1 MFTMKHYSV
10 KYLSIFSSTLMVLA
24 VGSSFSGASMAS
36 TNEYLDMDI
45 AQLMQVTITSVAKKP
60 QNLSDTAAA
69 VFVITQDDIHRS
81 GVTSIP
87 EALRMAPGLQVSRI
101 DANKWA
107 ITSRGLTGN
116 FANEL
121 LVMID
126 GRTVYSP
133 TFSGVYWDAQN
144 TLLDDVERI
153 EVIRGP
159 GATVWGANA
168 VNGVV
173 NIITKKAGE
182 TQGGLAY
189 VGGGDREPFLGGV
202 RYGMELGESAHGR
215 VYLTYN
221 KTDSSELYH
230 SGDDAGDDWDS
241 LRGGFRLDGTQGGDS
256 AWTLQGDIYSNKINQ
271 LVDPLWL
278 PNPPFMFRQF
288 EELDESGGNI
298 LGRWQK
304 DISATDQLTVQLYYD
319 YTNRDEFIIE
329 QTHKT
334 FDFDLNYHR
343 LLGERNDLTMGVGY
357 RMIHADFGNTF
368 QVKFDP
374 DKRTD
379 SLYSAFLQDEIMLVE
394 NSLWLTLGT
403 KWENNVFT
411 GNEIQPSARLLW
423 KMTEKQ
429 RVWAAVSRAVRTPS
443 QAEASGEIVIG
454 VIPAPTGVQLMKLR
468 GSEDFDSEVLIAYE
482 TGYRWIAR
490 DNLSLDLAVYYDDYD
505 KLQATDRYFSET
517 GAGIEFVN
525 KMHGG
530 IYGFELSS
538 DWNPAD
544 WLGFK
549 LGYTYIQFDLTDDT
563 KLHSSDYSTTI
574 SGLSPEHQLSLRSLL
589 EFTDDI
595 RGNLWLRYVDKLT
608 ETIRPASQGGV
619 AVEDYLTMDVTLS
632 WQATKHMELMLVGQ
646 NLLDPGHLEYVSEF
660 STEPTERP
668 RSFYAKLT
676 YQF

>member
-1 MFTMKHYSV
+1 M
-10 KYLSIFSSTLMVLA
+10 SIFSSTLVVLA

-45 AQLMQVTITSVAKKP
+45 SQLMQVTITSVAKKP

-69 VFVITQDDIHRS
+69 VFVISQDDIHRS
-81 GVTSIP
+81 GVTSLP

-189 VGGGDREPFLGGV
+189 VGGGDKEPFLGGL
-202 RYGMELGESAHGR
+202 RYGMEIGESAHGR

-221 KTDSSELYH
+221 KTDSSEFYH
-230 SGDDAGDDWDS
+230 TGGDANDDWDS
-241 LRGGFRLDGTQGGDS
+241 LRGGFRMDGEQDGGTS
-256 AWTLQGDIYSNKINQ
+256 WTLQGDLYSNKINQ
-271 LVDPLWL
+271 TMDPLWL
-278 PNPPFMFRQF
+278 PNPPFMFRQD
-288 EELDESGGNI
+288 EEVDESGGNI

-304 DISATDQLTVQLYYD
+304 DFSSTDQLAIQLYYD
-319 YTNRDEFIIE
+319 YTDRDETIIE

-334 FDFDLNYHR
+334 FDFDLNYH
-343 LLGERNDLTMGVGY
+343 LQLGERNDLTMGVGY
-357 RMIHADFGNTF
+357 RMINTDFRNSF
-368 QVKFDP
+368 QVKLDP
-374 DKRTD
+374 DSRTD
-379 SLYSAFLQDEIMLVE
+379 NLYSAFLQDEIQLVE
-394 NSLWLTLGT
+394 DSLWLTIGS
-403 KWENNVFT
+403 KCENNVFT

-429 RVWAAVSRAVRTPS
+429 RLWAAVSRAVRTPS
-443 QAEASGEIVIG
+443 QAEVSGNIVIG
-454 VIPAPTGVQLMKLR
+454 VVPEPTGLQLIKVR
-468 GSEDFDSEVLIAYE
+468 GSDDFESEVLIAYE
-482 TGYRWIAR
+482 AGYRWIAR
-490 DNLSLDLAVYYDDYD
+490 DNLAIDLAVYYDDYD
-505 KLQATDRYFSET
+505 KLQATEMSYSST
-517 GAGIEFVN
+517 GLGIEFVN

-530 IYGFELSS
+530 IYGFEFSS

-549 LGYTYIQFDLTDDT
+549 LGYTYIQFDLVDDT
-563 KLHSSDYSTTI
+563 KANSSDYASTI
-574 SGLSPEHQLSLRSLL
+574 SGLSPEHQVSLRSLF
-589 EFTDDI
+589 EFTEDVHC
-595 RGNLWLRYVDKLT
+595 NLWLRYVDKLT
-608 ETIRPASQGGV
+608 ETIRPVSQGGLPV
-619 AVEDYLTMDVTLS
+619 DDYFTMDVTLS
-632 WQATKHMELMLVGQ
+632 WQATQHMELMLVGQ
-646 NLLDPGHLEYVSEF
+646 NLLDSEHLEYVSEF
-660 STEPTERP
+660 STEPTEQP